1 MQDYTFS
8 IFGVIK
14 EAFRRTDGVKWTF
27 IASLLLFL
35 LIQLTIAFTLLL
47 IMPEVEQYLDLLLN
61 VLTLPIA
68 VGIIILGIS
77 RARQKELA
85 VKQIFDY
92 FGRYPYLLLGYILV
106 TLFTILGFI
115 ALVIP
120 GIYLAVA
127 YTYTLPLIA
136 DKNMSVWNAME
147 LSRKTVTK
155 QWFRFFGLGI
165 AIFIIVLLGAIPM
178 GIGLIW
184 SVPTAYITYGLLY
197 HRLFDDEE
205 IEYDNNDIEEET
217 IEEEKTVSTS
227 PKEPMKIYPPES

>member
-1 MQDYTFS
+1 MQEYTFS

-35 LIQLTIAFTLLL
+35 LIQFIIAFVLLL
-47 IMPEVEQYLDLLLN
+47 VMPEIENYLDLLLN
-61 VLTLPIA
+61 ILTLPIA

-77 RARQKELA
+77 RARGNELS

-92 FGRYPYLLLGYILV
+92 FGRYPYLLLGYILI
-106 TLFTILGFI
+106 TLFTLLGFI
-115 ALVIP
+115 ALVVP

-147 LSRKTVTK
+147 LSRKTITK
-155 QWFRFFGLGI
+155 QWFRFFGLAVVLTI
-165 AIFIIVLLGAIPM
+165 IIVLSAIPM

-184 SVPTAYITYGLLY
+184 SIPTAYITYGLLY
-197 HRLFDDEE
+197 HRLFDDVQEE
-205 IEYDNNDIEEET
+205 NFNEEPREET
-217 IEEEKTVSTS
+217 TQETKEITP